1 MTQAVQSYELPY
13 PFPPGKAWAA
23 IRFGTVMNMIYM
35 TQPHGDTVP
44 YGLFRQRARA
54 VLAMQGVV
62 WSGTVSVS
70 TKDGRVQS
78 CFMPDF
84 ESTDIR
90 HTGECNTARIFD

>member
-1 MTQAVQSYELPY
+1 MMQSVQFYELPY

-23 IRFGTVMNMIYM
+23 IRFGTVMNMVYM
-35 TQPHGDTVP
+35 TQQPGDLVP
-44 YGLFRQRARA
+44 YGLFRHRARA
-54 VLAMQGVV
+54 ALAMQGVV

-70 TKDGRVQS
+70 TGDGRAQS
-78 CFMPDF
+78 RFMPDF